1 MRRTAGLVL
10 VLAGAFF
17 LAVSL
22 VGDRTDAGRYV
33 NLPPRSWER
42 FDPTLASG
50 TPDLESLYRAARARA
65 SRNLREMPP
74 QETMDILYG
83 VVSDRFT
90 HGDRATYNLYS
101 NWILWAVGTVSPR
114 HRYMQDADALLRN
127 GHSAMCGET
136 SYILLRLAGMAGIP
150 SRHVHLNGHIVMEA
164 RYSDRWHAYDPGFRG
179 ARPGRERQ
187 YPERGGSRRP
197 AGPPPTGLLGPRS
210 LHSNGIG
217 PDDLY
222 EHRRRHVRILP
233 PEEFLQS
240 GRPLARTGRTGGKDR
255 KVPRTGGPDGIGFPA
270 GSSRAKQEKAT
281 EAMTGLVI
289 TRRLIP

>member
-33 NLPPRSWER
+33 NLPPRSLER
-42 FDPTLASG
+42 FDPTLAPG
-50 TPDLESLYRAARARA
+50 TPDLESLYRAAQARA

-114 HRYMQDADALLRN
+114 HRYIQDPDALLRN

-164 RYSDRWHAYDPGFRG
+164 RYSDRWHAYDPDFEVLVRDEDGNILSVAEAAGRPDLLRRAYSGRG
-179 ARPGRERQ
+179 PSTQTESVLTIYTNTGDDMYVSYPPKSFFSPVGHWPGRVAVVPGIEFGADAFQRLS
-187 YPERGGSRRP
+187 YATSME
-197 AGPPPTGLLGPRS
+197 AIKEGL
-210 LHSNGIG
+210 
-217 PDDLY
+217 
-222 EHRRRHVRILP
+222 HRIEDALKKL
-233 PEEFLQS
+233 E
-240 GRPLARTGRTGGKDR
+240 
-255 KVPRTGGPDGIGFPA
+255 
-270 GSSRAKQEKAT
+270 
-281 EAMTGLVI
+281 
-289 TRRLIP
+289 

>member
-114 HRYMQDADALLRN
+114 HRYIQDPDALLRN

-164 RYSDRWHAYDPGFRG
+164 RYSDRWHAYDPDFEVLVRDEDGNILSVAEAAGRPDLLRRAYSGRG
-179 ARPGRERQ
+179 PSTQTESVLTIYTNTGDYMYVSYPPKSFFSPVGHWPGRVEQAGRIAK
-187 YPERGGSRRP
+187 YPVPVALMISGF
-197 AGPPPTGLLGPRS
+197 LLGQAGR
-210 LHSNGIG
+210 N
-217 PDDLY
+217 
-222 EHRRRHVRILP
+222 RKRP
-233 PEEFLQS
+233 PK
-240 GRPLARTGRTGGKDR
+240 R
-255 KVPRTGGPDGIGFPA
+255 
-270 GSSRAKQEKAT
+270 
-281 EAMTGLVI
+281 
-289 TRRLIP
+289 